1 MDEEEI
7 EKAVIA
13 YLKKKGFK
21 QTELAFQ
28 EEQQHHHHTTNSSVA
43 SQTDTDIAK
52 QILSFSEYSLSPSVF
67 LCSVPSLFYNH
78 INVHRKDDLVAE
90 LLNSLAW

>member
-28 EEQQHHHHTTNSSVA
+28 EEQQHLKTTPTHNISSPISNS
-43 SQTDTDIAK
+43 DPEIAR
-52 QILSFSEYSLSPSVF
+52 QILSFSSEWVT
-67 LCSVPSLFYNH
+67 
-78 INVHRKDDLVAE
+78 
-90 LLNSLAW
+90 